1 MPYLVV
7 AWMIIGAGVMFWME
21 RRKSSSVMAMDEAFK
36 TMDAD
41 FDPTIL

>member
-1 MPYLVV
+1 VV
-7 AWMIIGAGVMFWME
+7 AWMIIGAGVMWWIE
-21 RRKSSSVMAMDEAFK
+21 KRKSSSMMAMDDAFK

>member
-1 MPYLVV
+1 
-7 AWMIIGAGVMFWME
+7 MIIGAGVMWWIE
-21 RRKSSSVMAMDEAFK
+21 KRKGASMMAMDDGQNK

>member
-1 MPYLVV
+1 V
-7 AWMIIGAGVMFWME
+7 AWMIIGAGVMWWIE
-21 RRKSSSVMAMDEAFK
+21 KRKGASMMAMDDAFK